1 MYKIFDIIIIS
12 GFMFN
17 LVFTQKITDHD
28 SVSLSIVISI
38 YYLITAYFLFRN
50 FDKLLSKLH
59 WLGTDMC
66 INETLL
72 MFMFKTLATIAYVDL
87 MVVCFKII

>member
-1 MYKIFDIIIIS
+1 MYKIFDVVMLSSLFFILIVALI
-12 GFMFN
+12 
-17 LVFTQKITDHD
+17 TQNND
-28 SVSLSIVISI
+28 SVSLSIIVSVTYLSI
-38 YYLITAYFLFRN
+38 AYFLFRN